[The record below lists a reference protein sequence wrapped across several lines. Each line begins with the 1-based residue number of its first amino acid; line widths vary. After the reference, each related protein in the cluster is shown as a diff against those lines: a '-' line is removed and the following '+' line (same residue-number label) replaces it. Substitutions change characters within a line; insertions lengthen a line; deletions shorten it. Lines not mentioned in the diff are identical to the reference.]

1 MTIPFGKY
9 KGKSIQWVYDNDRS
23 YYKWLEG
30 IQLKEPFATKFADFH
45 NSLLQKE
52 REIENGHV
60 YNVLGLIEEFI
71 KDNDEIYGVNVHSV
85 GFEFRFNGI
94 SLEEIMNERFSLR
107 YYDNNGVVNVE
118 LSKENYDVLYEVMYK
133 YWTEKGKPW
142 QDRGLY

>member
-9 KGKSIQWVYDNDRS
+9 KGKSIQWVYDNDKS

-71 KDNDEIYGVNVHSV
+71 KDNDDIYGVNVHSV

-94 SLEEIMNERFSLR
+94 SLENILSKHYNLR